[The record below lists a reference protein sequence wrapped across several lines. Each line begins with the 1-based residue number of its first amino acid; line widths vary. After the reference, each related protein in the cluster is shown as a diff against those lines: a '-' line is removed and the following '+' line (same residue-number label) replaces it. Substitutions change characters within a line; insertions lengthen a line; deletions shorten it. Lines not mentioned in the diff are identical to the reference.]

1 MMNELQR
8 AILRVLGDGE
18 EPLDVAWREAGEVLG
33 RDLDLQ
39 EFADA
44 TVELLERDMV
54 QLWQTDRSGDRT
66 EMHVLPSLLDSDAL
80 DSLELTLSLGPNAK
94 REPPR
99 WRIHVDLE
107 RHTFVLEADVSLEEQ
122 TVQRMHRDNPEVEF
136 RVERRVVVD
145 DRLRIE
151 GSTVARNRSD

>member
-44 TVELLERDMV
+44 LVELLERDMV
-54 QLWQTDRSGDRT
+54 QLRQTDRSGDRT
-66 EMHVLPSLLDSDAL
+66 EMYVLPSLLDSDAL

-94 REPPR
+94 SEPPR
-99 WRIHVDLE
+99 WRIHVDLK

-136 RVERRVVVD
+136 RVEQRVVVD

-151 GSTVARNRSD
+151 GSTVARNRSE

>member
-18 EPLDVAWREAGEVLG
+18 EPLDVAWREAGNVLG

-44 TVELLERDMV
+44 IVELVERDMV

-66 EMHVLPSLLDSDAL
+66 EMYVLPSLLDSDAL
-80 DSLELTLSLGPNAK
+80 DSLELTLSLGPK
-94 REPPR
+94 RQE
-99 WRIHVDLE
+99 
-107 RHTFVLEADVSLEEQ
+107 
-122 TVQRMHRDNPEVEF
+122 
-136 RVERRVVVD
+136 
-145 DRLRIE
+145 
-151 GSTVARNRSD
+151 